1 MPDSKGVIQWMVH
14 NRVTP
19 NLLMIVLLLGGFLV
33 STTIK
38 QEVFPEFE
46 LDRISVTV
54 AYPGASPEEVEQSV
68 VLALEQAVQG
78 IEGIDEITATASEGR
93 GALRAE
99 LMEDATDQEVLSDV
113 EQAIDDTSDV
123 IGPKPVERHD
133 IAQHFLI
140 R

>member
-1 MPDSKGVIQWMVH
+1 MPVSKGVIPWMVN

-46 LDRISVTV
+46 LDLITVSV

-68 VLALEQAVQG
+68 VLALEQAVAV
-78 IEGIDEITATASEGR
+78 ISLRRCVRA
-93 GALRAE
+93 GAAARCRA
-99 LMEDATDQEVLSDV
+99 
-113 EQAIDDTSDV
+113 
-123 IGPKPVERHD
+123 GERS
-133 IAQHFLI
+133 AAPG
-140 R
+140 